1 MATIEERVSALE
13 STTGHLATKADL
25 AAQEARLEARLGALE
40 ARFEA
45 GLGALEARIMRW
57 LVTTIIASVAAT
69 AAVSIAIS
77 RLIG

>member
-13 STTGHLATKADL
+13 SAYEHLATKADL
-25 AAQEARLEARLGALE
+25 HAMET
-40 ARFEA
+40 
-45 GLGALEARIMRW
+45 RIMRW

-69 AAVSIAIS
+69 AAVTIVIS